1 MFEYYGGKKE
11 APEHNCDDHIKE
23 IVFIVVRTDDIG
35 GYIGEE
41 YHYCEL
47 CHKIKYY
54 WIYGYVQ
61 IQDYHTAGSE
71 EEWESW

>member
-23 IVFIVVRTDDIG
+23 IVFRTDDIG
-35 GYIGEE
+35 GAIEEE

-47 CHKIKYY
+47 CNRIKYC
-54 WIYGYVQ
+54 WTYGYVQ
-61 IQDYHTAGSE
+61 IQDYHTAGSK
-71 EEWESW
+71 EEWESWQS